1 MAKLLVAVVALST
14 LGYLAYSALYKTKL
28 ESAEDRVAHA
38 PKRQL
43 DNVRDRAKELELQS
57 EQKARELERKTTG
70 E

>member
-1 MAKLLVAVVALST
+1 MAKLLVAVVAFST
-14 LGYLAYSALYKTKL
+14 LGYLAYWAMYKTKV

-43 DNVRDRAKELELQS
+43 DNVREKAKVFEAQDQQRLDDVD
-57 EQKARELERKTTG
+57 KKTA